1 MQNSDGGELMVTSV
15 LCSGDVRDDGTYQE
29 RARTQI
35 TSGQH
40 NHAQAIR
47 ENQGCNRADQA
58 RRLGL
63 IPRRGARAEECRTR
77 EREQHASHDA
87 GHEDLVEA
95 GVGLC
100 CAGARYNLGRFGRGV
115 AVVHLGGWT

>member
-1 MQNSDGGELMVTSV
+1 MQDSDGSELMVTSV
-15 LCSGDVRDDGTYQE
+15 FRSGNVRDNGTYQE
-29 RARTQI
+29 RAGTQI

-40 NHAQAIR
+40 NHAQAIG

-77 EREQHASHDA
+77 EREQHASHNA
-87 GHEDLVEA
+87 GHKDLVEP
-95 GVGLC
+95 GVGLG
-100 CAGARYNLGRFGRGV
+100 CAGARNNLGRFGWGV